1 MLSPERCHGRMQRFS
16 ELIGDQG
23 FDMAVVADTK
33 SIAYLTGFL
42 RSDLGVS
49 TMKHVLLLVYPDNG
63 PLLLNSRMFAA
74 QAQKTYHG
82 EMLVYADYDIHHKM
96 VTHLEDALP
105 ILRERLTSKP
115 KPLNK
120 IGIEGRYLFSGYLTL
135 LNELYPSSEFTDI
148 SNVLPNMRRI
158 KEEDEVALIRQSE
171 AQIVLAYRTI
181 KEAIVA
187 GSTEMDAFL
196 AGTVALSKEID
207 EPTFFNGD
215 FVSGERAVDIG
226 GPPTGR
232 VLKSG
237 DMFIFDLWTTT
248 HGYWADTCR
257 TFVVGGKPTAE
268 QNRMH
273 DVVCKA
279 VDAGEALLRPG
290 VPARDVYR
298 AMYDTIADEGYG
310 DHFPH
315 HGGHGFGLYAHESP
329 FFIPAADEILEEG
342 MTCTLEPGVY
352 VEGIGGVRSEDNY
365 LITNTGMENL
375 TPYPRGL

>member
-1 MLSPERCHGRMQRFS
+1 MLSPQRCRKRMRRFA
-16 ELIGDQG
+16 ELIANQG
-23 FDMAVVADTK
+23 LDLAVVADTK

-49 TMKHVLLLVYPDNG
+49 TMKNVLLLVYPDDG
-63 PLLLNSRMFAA
+63 PVLLNSRMFAA
-74 QAQKTYHG
+74 QAEKTYQE

-105 ILRERLTSKP
+105 ILRERLISKP
-115 KPLNK
+115 KFLNK
-120 IGIEGRYLFSGYLTL
+120 IGIEGRHLFSGYLTL
-135 LNELYPSSEFTDI
+135 LTELYPSAEFPDI
-148 SNVLPNMRRI
+148 SNVLPHMRRI
-158 KEEDEVALIRQSE
+158 KEEDEVALICKSE
-171 AQIVLAYRTI
+171 AQIALAYRTI
-181 KEAIVA
+181 KEAVVA

-196 AGTVALSKEID
+196 AGTVALSKEIG

-215 FVSGERAVDIG
+215 FVSGERAVDVG

-257 TFVVGGKPTAE
+257 TFVVGGKPTTE
-268 QNRMH
+268 QIRMH
-273 DVVCKA
+273 DAVCKA

-290 VPARDVYR
+290 VPARNVYR
-298 AMYDTIADEGYG
+298 AMYDTIAEEGYG
-310 DHFPH
+310 NHFPH
-315 HGGHGFGLYAHESP
+315 HGGHGFGLYAHEAP
-329 FFIPAADEILEEG
+329 FFIPAGDEILEEG

-365 LITNTGMENL
+365 LITSTGIENL